1 MGMLNGTVHQ
11 NLFHIHMPSAKPKFF
26 KAGCIGELLVGSTFL
41 GLFLFFGSMIILP
54 QGGTLGR
61 DDIAKNLQR
70 WTEGCA
76 AGGANPKGFAYSEFP
91 DRHRAWYE
99 VNFSQ
104 AELECMKKK
113 KVITVLSEPLKA
125 GSVGKSAM
133 GKPPEW
139 FKPQQIIA
147 HFKLKGNAVLLT
159 ARDGQKNHYFMTRG
173 EYD

>member
-1 MGMLNGTVHQ
+1 
-11 NLFHIHMPSAKPKFF
+11 MPSAKPKFF
-26 KAGCIGELLVGSTFL
+26 KPGCISELLIGRAFL
-41 GLFLFFGSMIILP
+41 GLFLFFGSIFILP
-54 QGGTLGR
+54 QGSTLDR

-76 AGGANPKGFAYSEFP
+76 TGGANPKGFAYSEFP

-99 VNFSQ
+99 VDFSV

-113 KVITVLSEPLKA
+113 KAITMLPEPTNA
-125 GSVGKSAM
+125 GFSGKSAM
-133 GKPPEW
+133 GKPPDW
-139 FKPQQIIA
+139 FKPQQVIA

-159 ARDGQKNHYFMTRG
+159 AKDGQKDHYFMTRG